1 MSLLNIIE
9 KKHTNIPKLDEN
21 IIDGSKLL
29 LDIPNKNKKKIE
41 DEIPVFKDSSISH
54 LYNIRNLK
62 KPLGFFYYLN
72 ETNFI
77 GVLSNEEIYNIKT
90 YNDLYKIYLNS
101 LFNVNIIEINIADKN
116 IINNIHLVIVKTSYC
131 ELFKNKKQLDLIKSS
146 DFLNCEQINN
156 IFITQDK
163 DANTINLN
171 VEQITMNS
179 VIVNSKHKMLPG
191 SPIYTNNI
199 LIGIFYFENNDKLM
213 FFRISH
219 FLDWIY
225 KFTGDYQQVKT
236 SAIPKNVIFTQDHYY
251 SIILDL
257 NNKVENLENEL
268 KNREIRSIKMPFQGI
283 IEKNTIANENEA
295 KLLRI
300 IDELT
305 KRINDQDTKLN
316 YIFEN
321 FKKMGF

>member
-29 LDIPNKNKKKIE
+29 LDNINKKKNIVNE
-41 DEIPVFKDSSISH
+41 EIPNFKDSSISH

-62 KPLGFFYYLN
+62 NPLGFFYYLN

-90 YNDLYKIYLNS
+90 YNDLYKIYLNN
-101 LFNVNIIEINIADKN
+101 LFNVTIIEINIADKN

-131 ELFKNKKQLDLIKSS
+131 ELLKNKKPLDMIKSS

-156 IFITQDK
+156 IFLTQDK
-163 DANTINLN
+163 DANKINLN
-171 VEQITMNS
+171 VEQITINS
-179 VIVNSKHKMLPG
+179 VIVNSKQKLLPG
-191 SPIYTNNI
+191 SPLYTKNI
-199 LIGIFYFENNDKLM
+199 LIGIFYVENNDKLM
-213 FFRISH
+213 FFRISY

-225 KFTGDYQQVKT
+225 KFTGNYEQVKN
-236 SAIPKNVIFTQDHYY
+236 SSIPKNVIFTQDHYY
-251 SIILDL
+251 SIIIDL
-257 NNKVENLENEL
+257 NKKVENLENIL
-268 KNREIRSIKMPFQGI
+268 KEREIRSIKMPFQEI
-283 IEKNTIANENEA
+283 MEQNTIANENET
-295 KLLRI
+295 KLLKI
-300 IDELT
+300 IDDLT
-305 KRINDQDTKLN
+305 KRVNEQDAKLN
-316 YIFEN
+316 YLFEN